1 MALSDGRAV
10 PADVALP
17 GGPPPD
23 QAART
28 TSRPA
33 MAADIGPS
41 GERDRALADPGSN
54 MRLTGG
60 SGALRRL
67 LRPEVLAMQRR
78 ATGRVLDIGGPLAG
92 GFAYESAG
100 ELVVAPPQSSGAG
113 GDEPFDAVCSFGA
126 MAAAPCLETLV
137 ATLRPLVAADGRLLF
152 VELDGDARRWRRRL
166 DGLARRRWGMSMA
179 RHVTAALWAG
189 GFEVT
194 SVDRRP
200 LRARSPGL
208 LRVVVGAARPD
219 PHRLAPQADR
229 SASGAAP

>member
-1 MALSDGRAV
+1 MS
-10 PADVALP
+10 ADVA
-17 GGPPPD
+17 
-23 QAART
+23 
-28 TSRPA
+28 PA
-33 MAADIGPS
+33 GDCDWAS
-41 GERDRALADPGSN
+41 ADPGSN

-60 SGALRRL
+60 GGALRRL
-67 LRPEVLAMQRR
+67 LRPEVLATQRR
-78 ATGRVLDIGGPLAG
+78 AAGRVLDIGGPLAG
-92 GFAYESAG
+92 GFAYESVSD
-100 ELVVAPPQSSGAG
+100 LVVAPPQSLGER

-126 MAAAPCLETLV
+126 MAAAPCLATLV
-137 ATLRPLVAADGRLLF
+137 ATLRPLVASSGRLLF

-200 LRARSPGL
+200 LRGRSPGL

-219 PHRLAPQADR
+219 PHRLGEPADPGT
-229 SASGAAP
+229 AGAAP